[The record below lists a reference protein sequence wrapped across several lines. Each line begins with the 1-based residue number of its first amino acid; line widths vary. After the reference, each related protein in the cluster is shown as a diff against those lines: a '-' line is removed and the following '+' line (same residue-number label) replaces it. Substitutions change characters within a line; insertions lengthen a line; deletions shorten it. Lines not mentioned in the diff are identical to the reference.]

1 MPRFFFHV
9 FDDDI
14 APDEDGMELRDRAAA
29 LAEAVRGARS
39 LAAEQGLKGRLNLG
53 HRIVVADE
61 AGDDIATIA
70 YRDAVA
76 VLV

>member
-1 MPRFFFHV
+1 
-9 FDDDI
+9 
-14 APDEDGMELRDRAAA
+14 MELRDRATA

-39 LAAEQGLKGRLNLG
+39 LAAEQVLQGRLNLG

-61 AGDDIATIA
+61 AGADIATIA

-76 VLV
+76 VLTYALRIRRRAGRTAAA

>member
-1 MPRFFFHV
+1 
-9 FDDDI
+9 
-14 APDEDGMELRDRAAA
+14 MELRDRATA

-39 LAAEQGLKGRLNLG
+39 LAAEQVLQGRLNLG

-61 AGDDIATIA
+61 AGADIATIA

-76 VLV
+76 VLT